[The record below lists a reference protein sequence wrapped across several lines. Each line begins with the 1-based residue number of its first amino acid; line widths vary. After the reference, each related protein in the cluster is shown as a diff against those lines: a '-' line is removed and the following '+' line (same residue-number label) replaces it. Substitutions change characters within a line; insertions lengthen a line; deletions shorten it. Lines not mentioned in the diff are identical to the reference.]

1 MSGKKAKK
9 KKEKV
14 VYYDDGRTVADMSNV
29 SRRWSPSTRQTVRRK
44 GRGREIWHT
53 YWGAVRMMFGPMLA
67 VIVVLIILYM
77 ILTVVFTF
85 FG

>member
-1 MSGKKAKK
+1 MSKKGN

-14 VYYDDGRTVADMSNV
+14 VYYDDGRTIADMTNV
-29 SRRWSPSTRQTVRRK
+29 GRPRRLKSTPHRK
-44 GRGREIWHT
+44 GRGKDIWHT
-53 YWGAVRMMFGPMLA
+53 YWGAVRMMLGPMLA

-85 FG
+85 FA